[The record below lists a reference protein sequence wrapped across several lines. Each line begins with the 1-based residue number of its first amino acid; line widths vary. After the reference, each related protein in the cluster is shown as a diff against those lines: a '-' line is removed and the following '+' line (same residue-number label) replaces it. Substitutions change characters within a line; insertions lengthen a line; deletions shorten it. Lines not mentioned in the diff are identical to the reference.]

1 MEWIS
6 FRNSTALSIL
16 VSNLLLLI
24 ATLYFR
30 WDGLSVFVIYII
42 ETIIIGFYHVC
53 KLFILGHL
61 NHIGRI
67 KIDGAPPFLG
77 TVGTA
82 LFFMFHF
89 GFFVFIQ
96 TMLILPH
103 ESSSFIKTFLSIG
116 NYIGGSNTWIII
128 SFIVINLFALIKYIF
143 IDDAYQGKE
152 FNTILMEP
160 YPRIFIQQFVVII
173 GGGILMIFGSSLV
186 FVLFFIL
193 VKTLIELNVDL
204 FTKSVK

>member
-53 KLFILGHL
+53 KLFILGYL